1 MKTKK
6 LLSLL
11 LFLLI
16 TFSAFPQGYNCAWVT
31 PLPQGNTLN
40 SAWFFN
46 ANTGFVVGEF
56 GTILKTTDAGKSW
69 TIVESKTTENLQKV
83 AFIDDKN
90 GFIIGQKGA
99 LLLTYN
105 GGASWMVKSLN
116 TYSKLVDMHFV
127 NSTTGFILTERTDL
141 FKTDDG
147 GRNWSKIQLPTRE
160 QLRAMDFSNLNNGVI
175 IANRNDLLRSTDG
188 GNTWSVISLKTSTN
202 PVIKSS
208 YFSDIQTFDN
218 TIVLCSKKNLFFS
231 TDYGK
236 NWITQE
242 ANSKSGY
249 IESMNFVNNRM
260 AFLADAYGNL
270 LKSFN
275 GVKQY
280 QFKLEHAQKT
290 KLNDIFMVST
300 TTGYA
305 VGVAGRVFGT
315 IDGGENWK
323 LLTIGSTENYKDIQ
337 YVNPGVGYILT
348 DAGKLYKTMDEGKSL
363 ILVKE
368 KIMGGF
374 TNAFND
380 IHFLDQNVGFASTS
394 MGNLYTTQN
403 GGTSWT
409 SMRIK
414 EGKLSRFEFIDKN
427 TGYIGSKN
435 GIIYKTSNR
444 GTSWTPI
451 NTGVNTTIYDISFAN
466 ANVGYAACDKGIA
479 LKTVDGGKTWT
490 QIQTVL
496 KNNLLV
502 VKAINSNTVMFS
514 TSGNYTKMADAP
526 IIRSADGGAS
536 WKTITIPP
544 YSVYKFDFFNNMIGA
559 ALCSGGV
566 LATTT
571 DGGQTWYSNQS
582 ITNEILWGIH
592 WKSVNEMLT
601 VGTSGAIIKYGKG
614 QIAADKTDDI
624 KKDDNKEDK
633 KDDVVVKTPDL
644 KRTLNGVPIE
654 FSSIKKVKNTKI
666 GVLKKETAIK
676 VGSNIIPVAAGTTV
690 NYDSAKAII
699 TRAQVK
705 VDTRASVKGG
715 AILIKGGT
723 FVDLAEGHIMNAVIK
738 EDVVITNET
747 GAIPVKALPTG
758 DKPNIVFTNKG
769 DLSYAYLSDNFSA
782 QLDEQTI
789 SFPVGS
795 RLDFSYGKIS
805 GANLSQNVKI
815 NLSGKEYEL
824 EGNSGASVKS
834 FSCSASSGEL
844 SSIRVTN
851 GHTIYVNDMDMPVK
865 GSSYIILTKKS
876 GNYEIRKF
884 DIGKAMTIDI
894 YKKKKVKQ
902 KDVKYGKT
910 LVVEDGKIIRT
921 AL

>member
-11 LFLLI
+11 LFLFI
-16 TFSAFPQGYNCAWVT
+16 TLSVFPQGYNCAWVT

-46 ANTGFVVGEF
+46 ANSGFVVGEF
-56 GTILKTTDAGKSW
+56 GTILKTADAGKSW
-69 TIVESKTTENLQKV
+69 TIVESKTTDNLQKV
-83 AFIDDKN
+83 AFVDDEN

-105 GGASWMVKSLN
+105 GGLSWIVKSLN
-116 TYSKLVDMHFV
+116 TPTKLVDMHFV
-127 NSTTGFILTERTDL
+127 SSTTGFILTERTDL

-147 GRNWSKIQLPTRE
+147 GRSWTKIQLSTRE

-175 IANRNDLLRSTDG
+175 VANRNELLRSTDG

-202 PVIKSS
+202 PAIKNSN
-208 YFSDIQTFDN
+208 FSDVQVFDN

-231 TDYGK
+231 TNYGK
-236 NWITQE
+236 SWTTQI

-249 IESMNFVNNRM
+249 IHSMNFVNNRM

-270 LKSFN
+270 LKSYN

-280 QFKLEHAQKT
+280 QFKLEDAQKT
-290 KLNDIFMVST
+290 KLKDIFMVNT
-300 TTGYA
+300 MTGYA

-315 IDGGENWK
+315 NDGGENWK

-337 YVNPGVGYILT
+337 YVSPGVGYILT
-348 DAGKLYKTMDEGKSL
+348 DAGKLYKTMDEGRSL

-380 IHFLDQNVGFASTS
+380 IHFLDQSVGFASTS
-394 MGNLYTTQN
+394 MGNLYTTKN

-414 EGKLSRFEFIDKN
+414 EGKLSRFEFVDKN

-444 GTSWTPI
+444 GASWAPI
-451 NTGVNTTIYDISFAN
+451 NTGFNTTIYDISFAN

-479 LKTVDGGKTWT
+479 LKTMDGGKTWT
-490 QIQTVL
+490 QIRTVL
-496 KNNLLV
+496 KNSLIV
-502 VKAINSNTVMFS
+502 VKAINTNTVMFS

-526 IIRSADGGAS
+526 IIRSTDGGAS
-536 WKTITIPP
+536 WKTINIPP
-544 YSVYKFDFFNNMIGA
+544 YSVYKFDFLNNLVGA

-571 DGGQTWYSNQS
+571 DGGQTWHSNQV

-592 WKSVNEMLT
+592 WKSENEMLT

-614 QIAADKTDDI
+614 QIVADKTDDI
-624 KKDDNKEDK
+624 KKDDK
-633 KDDVVVKTPDL
+633 KDDVEKTPEL

-666 GVLKKETAIK
+666 GVLKNETNIK
-676 VGSNIIPVAAGTTV
+676 VGDNYIPIAAGTTV
-690 NYDSAKAII
+690 NYDSAKSII

-705 VDTRASVKGG
+705 VDTKANVKGG
-715 AILIKGGT
+715 SILIKGGT
-723 FVDLAEGHIMNAVIK
+723 FVNLQESHIMNAVIK
-738 EDVVITNET
+738 EDVVITNQT
-747 GAIPVKALPTG
+747 GEIPVKAMATG

-769 DLSYAYLSDNFSA
+769 DLSYAYLSDDFSA

-789 SFPVGS
+789 SFPAGS

-805 GANLSQNVKI
+805 GANLSQNIKI

-834 FSCSASSGEL
+834 FNCLASSGVF

-851 GHTIYVNDMDMPVK
+851 GHTIYVNDKDIPIK
-865 GSSYIILTKKS
+865 GGSYIILTKKT
-876 GNYEIRKF
+876 GEYEIRKF
-884 DIGKAMTIDI
+884 DIGKAMTINI
-894 YKKKKVKQ
+894 YKKRKVKQ